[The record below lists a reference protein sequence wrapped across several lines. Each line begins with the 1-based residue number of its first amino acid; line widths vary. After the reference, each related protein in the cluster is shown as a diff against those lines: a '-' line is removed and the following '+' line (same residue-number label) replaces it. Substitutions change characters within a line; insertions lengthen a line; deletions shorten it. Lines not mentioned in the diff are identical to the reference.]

1 MSGAHAIPG
10 YTRLMSDGRN
20 AKPVLA
26 ASVPPRSRR
35 TNYPEPFASRL
46 VGREKRPFGEVF
58 GLTNFG
64 VNLTTLKP
72 GGVSALR
79 HWHTRQDEFIYVLE
93 GHPILMTDSGEAH
106 LSPGMCAGFK
116 AGIPDGHRLVNR
128 TDRDVVYLEMGDRTP
143 GDAGAYPDDDLQ
155 AVLGADGIWQFRR
168 KDGSAY

>member
-46 VGREKRPFGEVF
+46 VGREKRPLSEVF

-93 GHPILMTDSGEAH
+93 GEVTLITNAGEQRLM
-106 LSPGMCAGFK
+106 PGMCAGFQ
-116 AGIPDGHRLVNR
+116 AGVADGHHLVNR
-128 TDRDVVYLEMGDRTP
+128 GVVPARYLEVGDRLP
-143 GDAGAYPDDDLQ
+143 GDAAHYLDVDLAARQERAPYAFTRRDGAGY
-155 AVLGADGIWQFRR
+155 
-168 KDGSAY
+168 